1 MCSAASS
8 DELVARIEA
17 DIEAQLSAKR
27 KRLKHS
33 RAVAKT
39 AVELADLYGVDRHD
53 ALCAGLLHDYAKAYS
68 NDELLEKAAELGL
81 DYGCDLK
88 LVLPILHGPIAA
100 RELRGRYPE
109 LDEAV
114 FTAIERH
121 TVATCDMS
129 PLDMVIF
136 IADGIE
142 PGRPATPDIERQRA
156 EVGKVPLE
164 ELFLDALSA
173 SIGFVIETKRYLW
186 PGALESYNRYVLDRN
201 R

>member
-1 MCSAASS
+1 
-8 DELVARIEA
+8 
-17 DIEAQLSAKR
+17 
-27 KRLKHS
+27 
-33 RAVAKT
+33 
-39 AVELADLYGVDRHD
+39 
-53 ALCAGLLHDYAKAYS
+53 
-68 NDELLEKAAELGL
+68 GL
-81 DYGCDLK
+81 DFGCDLA
-88 LVLPILHGPIAA
+88 LVLPVLHGPIAA

-109 LDEAV
+109 LGDAV
-114 FTAIERH
+114 FSAIERH

-142 PGRPATPDIERQRA
+142 PGRPATPAIERQRA
-156 EVGKVPLE
+156 EVGKVTLE

>member
-17 DIEAQLSAKR
+17 DIEVQLSAKR

-68 NDELLEKAAELGL
+68 NDELLEKASELGL

-114 FTAIERH
+114 FSAIERH

-129 PLDMVIF
+129 P
-136 IADGIE
+136 
-142 PGRPATPDIERQRA
+142 PDIERQRA

-173 SIGFVIETKRYLW
+173 SIGFVIETRRYLW

>member
-1 MCSAASS
+1 MKGRHSS
-8 DELVARIEA
+8 EGFVLIFSLV
-17 DIEAQLSAKR
+17 L
-27 KRLKHS
+27 
-33 RAVAKT
+33 
-39 AVELADLYGVDRHD
+39 

-68 NDELLEKAAELGL
+68 NDELLEKASELGL

-114 FTAIERH
+114 FSAIERH

-136 IADGIE
+136 IADGIDNFDTSVE
-142 PGRPATPDIERQRA
+142 PLRQQLPGFTDLRVGIRSAPVDVGNRA
-156 EVGKVPLE
+156 EVTFFGTASRVIGRGMPVSVTGAERVSVGVDRSKV
-164 ELFLDALSA
+164 FDYAY
-173 SIGFVIETKRYLW
+173 FV
-186 PGALESYNRYVLDRN
+186 NN
-201 R
+201 